1 MHLIDKSSKTVGTI
15 GNNDKDVIDEVVV
28 LPFKY
33 THVAK
38 LFTRT

>member
-1 MHLIDKSSKTVGTI
+1 MHLIDKGSNIVRTI
-15 GNNDKDVIDEVVV
+15 GNNDKDVIDEMVV

-33 THVAK
+33 THVTK